1 MSDLVR
7 IRRALLSVSDKSRLL
22 ELARCLSEHDVEIIS
37 TGGTAHALREAGFR
51 VTSVDEVTG
60 FPEMLDGR
68 VKTLHPKV
76 HGALL
81 GLRENVAHQQAMR
94 AHGIEPIDLLC
105 VNLYPFADTLRRLG
119 ASAAHPDHEHEII
132 EQIDIGGPA
141 MLRSA
146 SKNFGAVTVL
156 SDPAQYSECITEL
169 RAHHGATTL
178 ALRRRLAQAVFA
190 RTAQYDNA
198 IAAWMAPAPDPQ
210 ENGLPVRTCLNLERA
225 LSLRYGENPH
235 QSAALYVEGPRG
247 GVAGAK
253 MLHGKPLSYN
263 NLLDASAAWMLVS
276 DLAQGPGVL
285 AAAAIIKHTNPCGAS
300 IDVTGSLRSAFEKAY
315 AGDPLAAYGGIL
327 ALSRPVDLETAVSI
341 ADGQKFFEVIL
352 APGFDG
358 GSVELLGKRWAN
370 VRLLEV
376 SSDQEQNSSLE
387 WRSVSGGLLAQSPDR
402 LPIDATQWRLAAGP
416 TPEPQRLR
424 DAAALWIICKHV
436 KSNAIVIGTDGALLG
451 AGAGQMDRV
460 TSCRLATEK
469 AGARCKGAIAASDA
483 FFPFED
489 GPRVLID
496 AGVTMIVQP
505 GGSKRDEETIRLCA
519 QRGVTCMLTGERH
532 FRH

>member
-7 IRRALLSVSDKSRLL
+7 IRRALVSVSDKSRLL
-22 ELARCLSEHDVEIIS
+22 DLAKCLREHDVEIIS
-37 TGGTAHALREAGFR
+37 TGGTAKALREAGYP

-81 GLRENVAHQQAMR
+81 GLRENMAHQHAMQ

-119 ASAAHPDHEHEII
+119 AHAAHPDHEHEIV

-146 SKNFGAVTVL
+146 SKNFSAVTVL
-156 SDPAQYSECITEL
+156 SDPAQYDECIDEL

-178 ALRRRLAQAVFA
+178 ALRRKLAQAVFVHTA
-190 RTAQYDNA
+190 RYDSA
-198 IAAWMAPAPDPQ
+198 IAAWMAGASGSQ
-210 ENGLPVRTCLNLERA
+210 EGELPERACLNLQRA

-235 QSAALYVEGPRG
+235 QSAALYVEGRRG
-247 GVAGAK
+247 GVAGAE

-263 NLLDASAAWMLVS
+263 NLLDASAAWMLVT
-276 DLAQGPGVL
+276 DLAQCPSVL

-300 IDVTGSLRSAFEKAY
+300 VDMTGSLRSAFENAY
-315 AGDPLAAYGGIL
+315 AGDSLAAYGGIL
-327 ALSRPVDLETAVSI
+327 ALSRPVDLETAASI
-341 ADGQKFFEVIL
+341 AEGQKFFEVIL
-352 APGFDG
+352 APGFDA
-358 GSVELLGKRWAN
+358 GSADLLGKRWAN
-370 VRLLEV
+370 VRLLRV
-376 SSDQEQNSSLE
+376 SPDQENGSNLE
-387 WRSVSGGLLAQSPDR
+387 WRSVSGGMLAQSPDR
-402 LPIDATQWRLAAGP
+402 VPVDVSQWKLAAGP
-416 TPEPQRLR
+416 KPEPQRLR
-424 DAAALWIICKHV
+424 DAAALWVICKHV
-436 KSNAIVIGTDGALLG
+436 KSNAIVIGADGALCG

-469 AGARCKGAIAASDA
+469 AGARCHGAVAASDA

-505 GGSKRDEETIRLCA
+505 GGSKRDDDTIRLCA